1 MVWRQREEITR
12 LPGIKCMRC
21 LESVKTD
28 AFWNDRQLGQVSYIL
43 PKRCNLQ
50 FGRKTGRYVQCTS
63 YREMQAHRAHTAS
76 AKSLHLFLGDFIIS
90 FWQKLSWTTMLRP
103 PHPDLIWIQGQSCN
117 PCHKCTLCTLSP
129 SSLTDWCNLGLVH
142 HLQHHLLQTSVS
154 YNSSPNPWFYFTYLH
169 VGMWIVCVV
178 LVVMLVAFQHI
189 FIIWEIRILFVK
201 KRDQLR
207 VEYNEAVNKSSTG
220 YLILRWISR

>member
-21 LESVKTD
+21 LESVKTA

-43 PKRCNLQ
+43 AKRCNLQ
-50 FGRKTGRYVQCTS
+50 FGRKTGRYVQGTGK
-63 YREMQAHRAHTAS
+63 YKRVAHIILPVQNACN
-76 AKSLHLFLGDFIIS
+76 FLIDDFIIS
-90 FWQKLSWTTMLRP
+90 SWQKLSWTTTLRP
-103 PHPDLIWIQGQSCN
+103 PHPDLIWIRGQSCN
-117 PCHKCTLCTLSP
+117 TGHKCTLCTLSP